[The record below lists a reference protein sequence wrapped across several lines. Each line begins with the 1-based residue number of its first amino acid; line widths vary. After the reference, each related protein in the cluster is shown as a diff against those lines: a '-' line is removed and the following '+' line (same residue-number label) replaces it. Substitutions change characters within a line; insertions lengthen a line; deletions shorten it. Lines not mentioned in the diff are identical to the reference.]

1 MSLKGFLHNSVLELA
16 ARWFL
21 GLLFVY
27 AAYHKITQPA
37 AFAKVIYGYALFP
50 AASINLIAIIVPF
63 WELCAGLALVT
74 GIYPRT
80 AAMILSGMLL
90 GFMVAISINLIRGHE
105 FDCGCFSISQAGDPG
120 SSAMSLLRNAG
131 LFLVGL
137 YVVLYPNSRKACLR
151 QTGGL
156 LRNTA

>member
-1 MSLKGFLHNSVLELA
+1 MNLKAFFQHSALELA

-27 AAYHKITQPA
+27 AAHHKIAQPA

-50 AASINLIAIIVPF
+50 APAINLIAIVLPF
-63 WELCAGLALVT
+63 WELCAGLALLT

-80 AAMILSGMLL
+80 AALVLSVMLL
-90 GFMVAISINLIRGHE
+90 AFMSALGINLIRGHE
-105 FDCGCFSISQAGDPG
+105 FDCGCFSFNETG
-120 SSAMSLLRNAG
+120 SPEDTGFSLLRNAW

-137 YVVLYPNSRKACLR
+137 YVLLYPKARKACLR

-156 LRNTA
+156 LRDLP